1 MNLSRRIFLTLLI
14 ACGGLA
20 HAQPA
25 VMGAA
30 SDAAVQ
36 VLDQAWNDS
45 ARNRM
50 VPVRLR
56 VPNGGGPFP
65 VVLFSHGLGGS
76 RAGGELWGDW
86 WAHHGYIVV
95 HMQHPGSDESLW
107 RGQGLQ
113 AMGNVRGA
121 MNAKNAALRIGDVG
135 FVLDE
140 LSRRRA
146 LGEPWLTYADLQHI
160 GLAGHSFGAQT
171 TLAVAGEQGVFGGGR
186 ADPRIRA
193 AIAMSPASWGAES
206 DMTRRYAGIRIP
218 FMSLTGTED
227 RVGLTPDISPENR
240 KLPFKYMPAPDK
252 YLLVLEGA
260 NHMVYNGQPE
270 MRRSWSEQNRTV
282 HAPLIEEVTLDFW
295 DAYLKGDAR
304 ARAALGEQ
312 GAFRQSLAGRGEWLV
327 K

>member
-1 MNLSRRIFLTLLI
+1 MNSLRRLLLSLLLG
-14 ACGGLA
+14 CGLA
-20 HAQPA
+20 HAQ
-25 VMGAA
+25 GAAPGGA

-36 VLDQAWNDS
+36 VADQAWNDG
-45 ARNRM
+45 ARNRV

-65 VVLFSHGLGGS
+65 VLLFSHGLGGS

-113 AMGNVRGA
+113 AMRNARGA
-121 MNAKNAALRIGDVG
+121 MSAENAALRVGDVG

-140 LSRRRA
+140 LARRRA
-146 LGEPWLTYADLQHI
+146 LGDPLLAHADLQHI

-171 TLAVAGEQGVFGGGR
+171 TLAVAGENGFGGSH

-193 AIAMSPASWGAES
+193 AIAMSPSSWG
-206 DMTRRYAGIRIP
+206 DDAGLTQRFGGIHIP
-218 FMSLTGTED
+218 FMSLTGTD
-227 RVGLTPDISPENR
+227 DKVLLTPQISPENR
-240 KLPFKYMPAPDK
+240 RLPFKYMPAPDK

-260 NHMVYNGQPE
+260 NHMVYNGQPQL
-270 MRRSWSEQNRTV
+270 RRSWTEQNRTV

-304 ARAALGEQ
+304 ARAALKAD
-312 GAFRQSLAGRGEWLV
+312 GAFSRSLAGRGEWLV